1 MDSVRVAAEAF
12 SGATWTVED
21 VVAEG
26 DTVAARY
33 VTRFKHDRRSFG
45 VEPTGREV
53 TIHWNTIYRVR
64 DGKIVEIKFATD
76 FLAMYRQIGRIQLDI
91 R

>member
-1 MDSVRVAAEAF
+1 M
-12 SGATWTVED
+12 
-21 VVAEG
+21 
-26 DTVAARY
+26 
-33 VTRFKHDRRSFG
+33 
-45 VEPTGREV
+45 EPTGREV